1 MGTDSHCVLQDKPD
15 GQLDSVM
22 RKKQVCLE
30 EVPCVGS
37 QGYAQMIAGRP
48 KAPILGSGGSEVWGC
63 LVGVS
68 DRLGD
73 WEGEPQGFF
82 PFRARIPVKA
92 SKIQGW
98 TNLVIVQR
106 GK

>member
-30 EVPCVGS
+30 EVPCDGS

-48 KAPILGSGGSEVWGC
+48 KAPILGSGDLRFGDAWLGSQTG
-63 LVGVS
+63 
-68 DRLGD
+68 
-73 WEGEPQGFF
+73 
-82 PFRARIPVKA
+82 
-92 SKIQGW
+92 
-98 TNLVIVQR
+98 
-106 GK
+106 